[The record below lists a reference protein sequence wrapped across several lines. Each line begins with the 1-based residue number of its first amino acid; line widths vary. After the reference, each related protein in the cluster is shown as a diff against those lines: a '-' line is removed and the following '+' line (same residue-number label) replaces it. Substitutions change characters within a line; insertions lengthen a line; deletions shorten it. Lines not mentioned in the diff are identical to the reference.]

1 MRQHHSHDP
10 MGLGYYTCLCVI
22 SGNHHITVLCD
33 LDTIDNILVTYWHAR
48 ILSTFSLQKS
58 DQSGEFLIPVCRLFK
73 GILAC
78 QYVTKILSI
87 VSKSHSTVMWWL
99 PLLYKK
105 LNVGYSIY
113 LSQCSAHVCC
123 RV

>member
-48 ILSTFSLQKS
+48 IPLKSLQT
-58 DQSGEFLIPVCRLFK
+58 
-73 GILAC
+73 GIRN
-78 QYVTKILSI
+78 S
-87 VSKSHSTVMWWL
+87 
-99 PLLYKK
+99 PD
-105 LNVGYSIY
+105 
-113 LSQCSAHVCC
+113 
-123 RV
+123 